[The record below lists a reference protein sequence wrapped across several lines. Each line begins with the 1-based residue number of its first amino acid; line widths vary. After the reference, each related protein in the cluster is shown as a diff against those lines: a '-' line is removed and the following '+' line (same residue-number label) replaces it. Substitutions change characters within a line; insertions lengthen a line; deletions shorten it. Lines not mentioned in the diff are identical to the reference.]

1 MITFAEHPNMTVMIA
16 GKEQQHNI
24 SKIGTALTLLCSVH
38 CLATPFLALFI
49 PFFNSHDMDW
59 LELAIIGS
67 VVVLGSS
74 SMLHGYRD
82 HHGNKWPLILFI
94 TGISLLIG
102 GFAIHGAQMH
112 LLHKTL
118 MIVGSLSAAAG
129 QLLNLKLNRA
139 IA

>member
-1 MITFAEHPNMTVMIA
+1 MIA

-59 LELAIIGS
+59 LELAIIGG

-74 SMLHGYRD
+74 SMMHGYKD
-82 HHGNKWPLILFI
+82 HHGNKWPLIFFL
-94 TGISLLIG
+94 TGIALLIS
-102 GFAIHGAQMH
+102 GFAIHGAN
-112 LLHKTL
+112 LPFLHKAL
-118 MIVGSLSAAAG
+118 MIIGSLSAAVG
-129 QLLNLKLNRA
+129 QLLNLKLNRTLA
-139 IA
+139 